1 MADVREG
8 WGETSRRMTAA
19 CLSDVVAALP
29 DAPLIR
35 AWDISQATGLSVQI
49 VNNLREQG
57 AFTAL
62 NLGSAERPRYRY
74 RRASFL
80 QWLESRILPGEY

>member
-1 MADVREG
+1 MAAG
-8 WGETSRRMTAA
+8 WDETSRKLTAE
-19 CLSDVVAALP
+19 CLREVTAALP

-80 QWLESRILPGEY
+80 QWLESRILPGEF